1 MKWKKMNETNMENSA
16 LTILRIKSIIGMYK
30 KRTTGSL
37 KRIWMSLKLNLK
49 KGIQLMEDKKNT
61 LGILA

>member
-1 MKWKKMNETNMENSA
+1 MENSA
-16 LTILRIKSIIGMYK
+16 LTILRIKSIIEMYK

-49 KGIQLMEDKKNT
+49 KGNT
-61 LGILA
+61 INGR